1 MIPQVTV
8 TQSRS
13 HRGAHEPRDRAV
25 WVPAFAGTTIRQFN
39 TRLPSG
45 LSSEKAGTSI
55 SKRSPVS
62 LTIW

>member
-1 MIPQVTV
+1 MLKP
-8 TQSRS
+8 SGRPLLDAP
-13 HRGAHEPRDRAV
+13 HARGMTAEIVMA
-25 WVPAFAGTTIRQFN
+25 ALIARQFN
-39 TRLPSG
+39 TRLPLG